1 MQFLWDYPTEVSL
14 KMTGKL
20 KTIAILGCS
29 YSSLYRQSMPT
40 AFNNAAQEL
49 NVNLVYINS
58 LGKIG
63 GKNAQYGDY
72 EFDLIEFIDLDQ
84 FDGII
89 FDGEG
94 YNIDGITEKVIHKLR
109 GAKCPVVSMSSYVEG
124 FYNIDF
130 DDAGGMRQLIEHMID
145 VHHYT
150 KIGFMAGYLTHPD
163 AQLRLKVFNE
173 EMESH
178 GFPKDGVGV
187 FEGDFWFNKGEE
199 AADYFLSRP
208 ERPEAIVCSNDYM
221 AISLITALKKRGI
234 KVPEDIAVSGYDG
247 SIEGQEYI
255 PHISSATRERQNIAH
270 KCIQLLMDLADEK
283 EEITDL
289 RIVPTPIFT
298 HSCGCHPLDYKQES
312 ENINNVYA
320 LNRSFTYN
328 LYDAESSILKLNK
341 VDDLKGLA
349 DVFETDST
357 NFGKFNAFFL
367 MLHIDGSGR
376 LSSESDYTC
385 PSGKF
390 TPAIWIDKN
399 NEYDCSPLTFDFS
412 SMVPKAK
419 NNKPH
424 SIYIMSVHC
433 AERMFGYA
441 AIEMAEKDVF
451 NEFYNVWLLNI
462 AMTLE
467 TLMKNDRINKLIG
480 SLENLSI
487 KDVLTGMLNRRGFDD
502 MSREAILAI
511 EEKHTVCTMVIDMD
525 GLKRINDDYGH
536 YEGDR
541 AIKGA
546 ADIITK
552 CCDSGEIAGRAGGD
566 EFYIF
571 APDYSEEKLERFIE
585 RLNDLCESY
594 NGYSKKPYSVSLSCG
609 AYLVE
614 TDATGRLEDFLKIS
628 DARMY
633 ENKKAK
639 RSVRQ

>member
-1 MQFLWDYPTEVSL
+1 MTE
-14 KMTGKL
+14 KL
-20 KTIAILGCS
+20 KTIAIFGCS
-29 YSSLYRQSMPT
+29 YSSLYRQSLPA
-40 AFNNAAQEL
+40 AFNEAAQEL
-49 NVNLVYINS
+49 NVNLVFINS

-89 FDGEG
+89 YDGEG
-94 YNIDGITEKVIHKLR
+94 YNIDGITEKIIHKLR

-130 DDAGGMRQLIEHMID
+130 DDAGGMRQLIEHMTD
-145 VHHYT
+145 YHHFT
-150 KIGFMAGYLTHPD
+150 KIGFMSGYLTHPD
-163 AQLRLKVFNE
+163 AQLRLRVFNE
-173 EMESH
+173 VMEKR
-178 GFPKDGVGV
+178 GFPKNGAGV
-187 FEGDFWFNKGEE
+187 FEGDFWFHKGEE
-199 AADYFLSRP
+199 AADYFLSQP
-208 ERPEAIVCSNDYM
+208 ERPEAIICANDYM
-221 AISLITALKKRGI
+221 AISLITALKERGI

-247 SIEGQEYI
+247 SIEGKEYV
-255 PHISSATRERQNIAH
+255 PHITTATRARYEIAY
-270 KCIQLLMDLADEK
+270 KCIQLLKGLSDEQNVKLDLH
-283 EEITDL
+283 
-289 RIVPTPIFT
+289 IVPTSIFT
-298 HSCGCHPLDYKQES
+298 HSCGCHPLDYVQET
-312 ENINNVYA
+312 ENINKIHAINRSMTYA
-320 LNRSFTYN
+320 LYE
-328 LYDAESSILKLNK
+328 AESSVLKLNK
-341 VDDLKGLA
+341 INDLNGLA
-349 DVFETDST
+349 EVFKTDSS

-367 MLHIDGSGR
+367 MLHVDKNGR
-376 LSSESDYTC
+376 LSSESDYTD

-390 TPAIWIDKN
+390 MPAIWIDKN

-412 SMVPKAK
+412 SMVPKTK
-419 NNKPH
+419 SNKPH
-424 SIYIMSVHC
+424 TIYIMSVHC

-451 NEFYNVWLLNI
+451 SEFYNVWLLNI

-502 MSREAILAI
+502 MSREAIRAI
-511 EEKHTVCTMVIDMD
+511 EKKCTVCTMVIDMD
-525 GLKRINDDYGH
+525 GLKHINDDYGH
-536 YEGDR
+536 HEGDC

-546 ADIITK
+546 ADIITR

-571 APDYSEEKLERFIE
+571 APDYTEEKLERFTE
-585 RLNDLCESY
+585 RLNDLCESF

-609 AYLVE
+609 TYLVE

-633 ENKKAK
+633 ETKKAK
-639 RSVRQ
+639 RNIRK

>member
-1 MQFLWDYPTEVSL
+1 
-14 KMTGKL
+14 MTAKL
-20 KTIAILGCS
+20 KTIAIFGCS
-29 YSSLYRQSMPT
+29 YSSLYRQSLPT
-40 AFNNAAQEL
+40 AFNKAAEEL

-94 YNIDGITEKVIHKLR
+94 YNIDGIAEKVIHKLR
-109 GAKCPVVSMSSYVEG
+109 GAKCPVVSMSSYVED

-130 DDAGGMRQLIEHMID
+130 DDAGGIRMLIEHMLD

-150 KIGFMAGYLTHPD
+150 RIGFMSGYLTHPD
-163 AQLRLKVFNE
+163 AQLRLKEFRSVMRSRGLPE
-173 EMESH
+173 
-178 GFPKDGVGV
+178 DGSGV
-187 FEGDFWFNKGEE
+187 FEGDFWFHKGEE
-199 AADYFLSRP
+199 AADFFLSRP
-208 ERPEAIVCSNDYM
+208 EPPEAVICANDYM
-221 AISLITALKKRGI
+221 AISLITSLKKRGI
-234 KVPEDIAVSGYDG
+234 KVPDDIAVSGFDG
-247 SIEGQEYI
+247 SIEGQEFL
-255 PHISSATRERQNIAH
+255 PHITSATRERYVIAR
-270 KCIQLLMDLADEK
+270 KCIQFIKDIIDAKEDTIDLH
-283 EEITDL
+283 
-289 RIVPTPIFT
+289 IVPTPLFT
-298 HSCGCHPLDYKQES
+298 HSCGCHSLDYQQES
-312 ENINNVYA
+312 ENINKVYA
-320 LNRSFTYN
+320 LNRSMTYN

-341 VDDLKGLA
+341 VDSLKGLA

-357 NFGKFNAFFL
+357 NFGDFNAFFL
-367 MLHIDGSGR
+367 MLHIDPRGK
-376 LSSESDYTC
+376 LSSESDYTH

-390 TPAIWIDKN
+390 SPAIWIDKN

-412 SMVPKAK
+412 SMVPESKSG
-419 NNKPH
+419 KPH
-424 SIYIMSVHC
+424 SLYIMSVHC

-441 AIEMAEKDVF
+441 AIEMTEKNVF

-467 TLMKNDRINKLIG
+467 TLMKNDRIKKLIG

-502 MSREAILAI
+502 LSREAILSL

-536 YEGDR
+536 NEGDR

-546 ADIITK
+546 AEIISR

-571 APDYSEEKLERFIE
+571 SPDYSEEKLARFTE
-585 RLNDLCESY
+585 RLKVLCESY
-594 NGYSKKPYSVSLSCG
+594 NANSKKPYSVELSFG

-614 TDATGRLEDFLKIS
+614 TDCTGRLEDFLKIS

-633 ENKKAK
+633 KQKNAK
-639 RSVRQ
+639 HNRRK